1 MPRFSICI
9 SVFNGERYLRA
20 CIDSVLNQ
28 SFSDYE
34 LIIVDDASSDGSA
47 AILEKYAE
55 NDKRITV
62 VRKSQNEGLHLGHRT
77 AIEKC
82 SGDYILFLD
91 ADDEFEEGLLG
102 KVDGAL
108 REDQQIDMLHFGIR
122 VRWKRLR
129 ALISFRRYSG
139 AAARI
144 VRIGGCRKGHSRHA
158 CSRMLSRR
166 CPFSVLIAR
175 KTLSRCS

>member
-1 MPRFSICI
+1 MPGQPDNHRRIAVVCDARSGGFFKSLMEEL
-9 SVFNGERYLRA
+9 SKLKSAGV
-20 CIDSVLNQ
+20 
-28 SFSDYE
+28 DYR
-34 LIIVDDASSDGSA
+34 V
-47 AILEKYAE
+47 
-55 NDKRITV
+55 
-62 VRKSQNEGLHLGHRT
+62 
-77 AIEKC
+77 
-82 SGDYILFLD
+82 LFLD

-122 VRWKRLR
+122 V
-129 ALISFRRYSG
+129 IGEGVSDESCSSFESFVNQPVETLEGVDILRRYSG